1 VLQPVDVLVVA
12 CSSASPDSAFG
23 ELLAFSSTA
32 FKRVVRVLEL
42 APSSTS

>member
-12 CSSASPDSAFG
+12 CSFG

>member
-1 VLQPVDVLVVA
+1 VLQPVDVLVV
-12 CSSASPDSAFG
+12 
-23 ELLAFSSTA
+23 AFSSTA